1 MTLRSKVKD
10 LIYQEIWDVR
20 SFGVKVMVGKK
31 IGIFHPFGA
40 IGLQRHA
47 GRVESRLTM
56 DLTAQVAANPSEKVA
71 KVLSRS
77 AEPPITQPKFMAGFD
92 LGEGFYW
99 SNLFESNGRDIALST
114 GFRFEI

>member
-1 MTLRSKVKD
+1 MSESESQRTRIK
-10 LIYQEIWDVR
+10 
-20 SFGVKVMVGKK
+20 GV
-31 IGIFHPFGA
+31 F
-40 IGLQRHA
+40 
-47 GRVESRLTM
+47 S
-56 DLTAQVAANPSEKVA
+56 SEKVA